1 MRVLFRLCWLGWALA
16 VPVCALAAR
25 LAPVADVSGE
35 ASGAA
40 SRMVFKENT
49 KKKEAACQLT
59 LMHVYTSKF
68 NKKFTQ
74 FAFTGS
80 VLAQRSA
87 GKPMTLT
94 VIGQNHQL
102 GRNEKDIKPFSIP
115 RIELG
120 VEDVSVRRF
129 TDAKAKCKK
138 SHVCVHYKDTAK
150 HELQTWVGDEAKNMH
165 LLFPLVTK
173 QPTVVMDLS
182 KFPAAGKDTS
192 TPLAQFKNCTAH
204 LR

>member
-16 VPVCALAAR
+16 VPVYALAAR
-25 LAPVADVSGE
+25 SAPVADVSGD

-59 LMHVYTSKF
+59 LMHVSTCKF

-87 GKPMTLT
+87 AKPMTLT

-102 GRNEKDIKPFSIP
+102 GRNEKDIQTRLWRSSKTAPSISAEW
-115 RIELG
+115 R
-120 VEDVSVRRF
+120 
-129 TDAKAKCKK
+129 
-138 SHVCVHYKDTAK
+138 
-150 HELQTWVGDEAKNMH
+150 
-165 LLFPLVTK
+165 
-173 QPTVVMDLS
+173 
-182 KFPAAGKDTS
+182 
-192 TPLAQFKNCTAH
+192 
-204 LR
+204 